1 MKKIS
6 WLMSLL
12 VAVTML
18 FAACQPDTPANGD
31 LSFGISIVESAKTS
45 VKVNIEPSDANVD
58 YVVYP
63 CQNSVAMQYD
73 TDEALV
79 AALAETVNFAE
90 YTHKGSLQNYTI
102 DGLKAN
108 TAYNLMVFAQQN
120 NVPTSKIVKKS
131 FRTSAVIYI
140 NCTFNVEVTVKDNNV
155 DLLVEPSDRAAEWY
169 CCVVEKMKYDEL
181 TSQYGEAK
189 MTAAQ
194 VVEAKYAEAFA
205 ALVEGGMT
213 ADEARAELVKTSN
226 RKLSFQGL
234 RSRTEYIYLASA
246 ADASGDTMSVMSEV
260 ANGVFT
266 TGEAPVA
273 AGEFTMTVSNVG
285 PYGFVLNIEATSDEL
300 YYYPCID
307 FPETFDEAA
316 TVAWLDKVF
325 NEQYQNMLIKYKD
338 NPSMVTNEL
347 VLEECP
353 YFAHGDKSFG
363 VGNIPPHTN
372 VMGAI
377 FVLRATTGQ
386 VAKVHRFDDLATTV
400 EPSTISPTIEVV
412 GVYSGD
418 EENGEVFGNASA
430 TAGRAILVSKAS
442 NFEGASHLYS
452 IYGTQGG
459 LDATAYP
466 DWRAIWFFTGYWIE
480 LIPEQPYNYHVANWD
495 EQGYLYVYTKD
506 ADGLEGHVGRCS
518 AVASVLD
525 MGPIDELKEYF
536 AKTGSLETESKSLVI
551 AE

>member
-31 LSFGISIVESAKTS
+31 LSFSISIVESAKTS

-120 NVPTSKIVKKS
+120 NVSTSKIAKKS

-418 EENGEVFGNASA
+418 EENGEVFDNASA

-525 MGPIDELKEYF
+525 IRPIDELKEYF
-536 AKTGSLETESKSLVI
+536 AKTGSLETQSKSLVI

>member
-31 LSFGISIVESAKTS
+31 LSFSISIVESAKTS

-108 TAYNLMVFAQQN
+108 TAYSLMVFAQQN
-120 NVPTSKIVKKS
+120 NVPTSKIAKKS

-418 EENGEVFGNASA
+418 DENGEVFGNASA

-506 ADGLEGHVGRCS
+506 ADGLEGVVGRCS

-525 MGPIDELKEYF
+525 IRPIDELKEYF
-536 AKTGSLETESKSLVI
+536 AKTGSLETQSKSLVI

>member
-1 MKKIS
+1 
-6 WLMSLL
+6 MSLL

-31 LSFGISIVESAKTS
+31 LSFSISIVESAKTS

-120 NVPTSKIVKKS
+120 NVSTSKIAKKS

-418 EENGEVFGNASA
+418 EENGEVFDNASA

-525 MGPIDELKEYF
+525 IRPIDELKEYF
-536 AKTGSLETESKSLVI
+536 AKTGSLETQSKSLVI

>member
-31 LSFGISIVESAKTS
+31 LSFGISIIESAKTS
-45 VKVNIEPSDANVD
+45 VKVSIEPSDANVD

-108 TAYNLMVFAQQN
+108 TAYSLMVFAQQN
-120 NVPTSKIVKKS
+120 NVPTSKIAKKS

-246 ADASGDTMSVMSEV
+246 ADASGNTMSVMSEV

-266 TGEAPVA
+266 TGEAPVT

-338 NPSMVTNEL
+338 NPSVVTNEL

-418 EENGEVFGNASA
+418 DENGEVFGNASA

-506 ADGLEGHVGRCS
+506 ADGLEGVVGRCS

-525 MGPIDELKEYF
+525 IRPIDELKEYY
-536 AKTGSLETESKSLVI
+536 AKTGSLETQSKSLVI

>member
-1 MKKIS
+1 
-6 WLMSLL
+6 MSLL

-31 LSFGISIVESAKTS
+31 LSFSISIVESAKTS

-120 NVPTSKIVKKS
+120 NVPTSKIAKKS

-386 VAKVHRFDDLATTV
+386 VAKVHRFDDLATTI

-418 EENGEVFGNASA
+418 EENGEVFDNASA

-525 MGPIDELKEYF
+525 IRPIDELKEYF
-536 AKTGSLETESKSLVI
+536 AKTGSLETQSKSLVI